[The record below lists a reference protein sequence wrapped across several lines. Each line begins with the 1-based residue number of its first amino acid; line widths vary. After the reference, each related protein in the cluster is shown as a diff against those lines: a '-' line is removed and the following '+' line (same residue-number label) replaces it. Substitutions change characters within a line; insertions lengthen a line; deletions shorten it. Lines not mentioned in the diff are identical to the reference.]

1 MEKLIAGELQESIRV
16 KEAVIESLIPAIAEA
31 ARLIISTLQEGRK
44 LLLFG
49 NGGSAADAQHIAGE
63 MVGQFERKRKALPAI
78 ALTTNTS
85 NLTAI
90 GNDYGFEYVF
100 SRQLEALAAKGDIA
114 FAISASG
121 ESPNILEAL
130 RTAKELKLKAIALSG
145 KGGGSLKDLADIC
158 ITIPSDNTAHIQEA
172 HIAIGHIICKLI
184 EEELFGSD

>member
-16 KEAVIESLIPAIAEA
+16 KEAVIENLIPAIAEA

>member
-16 KEAVIESLIPAIAEA
+16 KEAVIENLLPAIAEA
-31 ARLIISTLQEGRK
+31 ARLIINALQEGRK

-63 MVGQFERKRKALPAI
+63 LVGQFERKRKALPAI

>member
-1 MEKLIAGELQESIRV
+1 MEKLIAGELQASIRV
-16 KEAVIESLIPAIAEA
+16 KEAVIGSLIPAIAEA
-31 ARLIISTLQEGRK
+31 ARLIISALREGGK

-63 MVGQFERKRKALPAI
+63 LVGQFERKRKALPAI

-114 FAISASG
+114 FAISTSG

-130 RTAKELKLKAIALSG
+130 RTAKELKLKTIALSG

-158 ITIPSDNTAHIQEA
+158 ITIPSDNTARIQEA
-172 HIAIGHIICKLI
+172 HIAIGHILCKLV
-184 EEELFGSD
+184 EDELFGRE